1 MIPSKRILNW
11 LIIGFVLIIM
21 ALSVAPTNSIKQVN
35 LGSTWVLSIRSDYLL
50 HVLLFLPWMVLISW
64 RWKDIGKF

>member
-35 LGSTWVLSIRSDYLL
+35 LGSTLVLSIRSDYLL